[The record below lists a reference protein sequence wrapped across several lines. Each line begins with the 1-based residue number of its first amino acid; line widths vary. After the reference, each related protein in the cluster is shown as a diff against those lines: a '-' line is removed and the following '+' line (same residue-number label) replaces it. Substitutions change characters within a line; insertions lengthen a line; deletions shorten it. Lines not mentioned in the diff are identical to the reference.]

1 MHPYEVLLLSL
12 LATPTSAHGVVTMIR
27 GANGVEMPGLSGT
40 SSSLPIS
47 SLLLLLFKRQT

>member
-47 SLLLLLFKRQT
+47 SLLLLLSKRQT